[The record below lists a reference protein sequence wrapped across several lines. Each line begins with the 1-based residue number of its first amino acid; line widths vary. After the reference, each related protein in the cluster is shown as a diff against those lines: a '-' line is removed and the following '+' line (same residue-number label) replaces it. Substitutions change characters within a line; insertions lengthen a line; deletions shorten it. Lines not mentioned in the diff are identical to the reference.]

1 MNRLVFGCSLP
12 AALMALALA
21 APAQQAGA
29 DSAPAGI
36 DWTPDQQ
43 TILADTSDFDGPLD
57 TPAFYVLLEQAGRL
71 AGLADPNA
79 LPALD
84 RPAYAS
90 LLQRP
95 GRYRAEPIALGVRVI
110 AVQKLAVGA
119 GLSATPRWPADRPIW
134 ELQCGWADA
143 DYPADSPLRIF
154 SVVDPAPL
162 LGPPSR
168 SGRDGRSYSLGA
180 NNYAPAMRLHAL
192 FFKVVRAEDREG
204 NQRDFP
210 VAVAWSMEPS
220 AQPPAVPAAGDR
232 PGAWSYL
239 PLVLLAGI
247 GAYALLRVYTW
258 KLRKAG
264 DRRPRYQP
272 LREPATEPA
281 EPAGDAESGE
291 GADEDVDPELKS
303 AVETYRKEA
312 PPGP

>member
-1 MNRLVFGCSLP
+1 MDRLAFRWSLP
-12 AALMALALA
+12 AALMAVALA
-21 APAQQAGA
+21 TSAQQPGPV
-29 DSAPAGI
+29 SAPGGI
-36 DWTPDQQ
+36 DWTPDQR
-43 TILADTSDFDGPLD
+43 TVLADTSDFDSQLD

-71 AGLADPNA
+71 AGGYEPNA
-79 LPALD
+79 LPAID

-162 LGPPSR
+162 LGPASR
-168 SGRDGRSYSLGA
+168 SGRDGRSYYLGA
-180 NNYAPAMRLHAL
+180 DNYAPAMQLHAL

-210 VAVAWSMEPS
+210 VAVAWSMERS
-220 AQPPAVPAAGDR
+220 AKPRTVPAAGDR
-232 PGAWSYL
+232 PGAWSAL

-272 LREPATEPA
+272 LREPTAEPVEPA
-281 EPAGDAESGE
+281 RDAEDAE
-291 GADEDVDPELKS
+291 EDVDPELKS